1 MANGISL
8 KGRKIIVKGLVLQ
21 KGKENI
27 RISKNRGKYDSLC
40 YLSRSLQ
47 IIFDGWI
54 KNLGTIWS
62 DAQCL

>member
-8 KGRKIIVKGLVLQ
+8 KGRKITAKGLVLQ
-21 KGKENI
+21 KGKKNI
-27 RISKNRGKYDSLC
+27 RINKNRGKYDSLS
-40 YLSRSLQ
+40 YLLWALQ